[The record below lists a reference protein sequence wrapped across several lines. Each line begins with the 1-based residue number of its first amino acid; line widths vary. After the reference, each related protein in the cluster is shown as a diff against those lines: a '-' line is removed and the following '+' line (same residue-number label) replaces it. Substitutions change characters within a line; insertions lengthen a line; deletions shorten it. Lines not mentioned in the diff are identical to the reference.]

1 MDKSIDNL
9 LVALK
14 ERAKELNC
22 LYAVEELFN
31 QTDSKLETILGG
43 IVRAI
48 PAGWQYPDVCQAKIV
63 YGDQV
68 FQSPNLKETAWVQ
81 SVDIILQDEV
91 IGKIS
96 VYYTA
101 ERPNADEGP
110 FLKEE
115 RRLINTIADRLERR
129 IFYEKLKSV
138 FENQKID
145 FEQQGQCWVILDL
158 LKRTDTKLLT
168 RISRKMLNYLS
179 WSGIGEANKL
189 LEQFSPATITD
200 QDDAL
205 QELNRPLHKKIS
217 KDLMALTGDI
227 FTMANTYLGEKEV
240 LNSIQKWIMEDR
252 SNFLMKILE
261 DPASSLAEITNAI
274 ERFHHLSPQGLEL
287 PLPREKA
294 LRVSLIRRL
303 LNGDLHFINIAKSF
317 LDIDDFYNLLR
328 HIIFPAGSY
337 GKLGGKGAGLS
348 LASQILKTA
357 ANDNEALGNVKT
369 PKTWY
374 LTSDG
379 ILKFINHNDLEEL
392 LEQKYADLAL
402 VRQEYPYIIHLFKNS
417 SLPPEIVNGLSVAL
431 DDLGEVPLIVRS
443 SSLLE
448 DRMGTAFAGKYKS
461 LFIANQG
468 TKRERLLALM
478 DAITEVYASTFSPDP
493 IEYRIEHGMIDF
505 NEEMGI
511 LIQEVVGKKIG
522 HYFFPAFAGVAFSN
536 NEFRWSQRIRRE
548 DGLIRMVPGLGTRA
562 VDRLSDD
569 YPVLI
574 APGQPSLRVNVT
586 VDEKIH
592 YSPKMIDVINLK
604 TNSFEA
610 IEIRDLLREFGDEY
624 PMIGQLASVLK
635 YDRLE
640 QVGGFGIDFQ
650 KEYPVLTFD
659 GLFNNTRFVD
669 QIHNIVKTLQ
679 STLETPV
686 DIEFAHDGT
695 DLYLLQCRPQSYS
708 VASKPALIPKDIAPD
723 KVLFSANRDIT
734 NGTVSDITHI
744 VYVDPQKYGE
754 ITSRADLLAVGRA
767 VSKLNQILPKRQFI
781 LMGPGRWGSRGDIK
795 LGVNVSY
802 SDINNTAMLVEIARK
817 HKGYVPQLS
826 FGTHFFQDLV
836 EASIR
841 YLPLYPDNPGVIFR
855 EEFFTCS
862 KNMLT
867 DLLPEYAAFAET
879 IRVIDL
885 AGSADN
891 QVLQILMNG
900 ERDEAIA
907 ILTQPSIG
915 GKEELKKTQGEEVR
929 EKRDDSHWRWR
940 LICAERLA
948 SQLDA
953 DRFGV
958 KALYLFGSTKNATAG
973 PQSDIDILVHFQ
985 GTELQRKDLMAWL
998 EGWSTSLGEMNYL
1011 RTGYKT
1017 PDGLLDI
1024 HLITDEDINK
1034 RTSFAVKI
1042 GAVTDAPRPLFLKK
1056 KDVK

>member
-1 MDKSIDNL
+1 
-9 LVALK
+9 
-14 ERAKELNC
+14 
-22 LYAVEELFN
+22 
-31 QTDSKLETILGG
+31 
-43 IVRAI
+43 
-48 PAGWQYPDVCQAKIV
+48 
-63 YGDQV
+63 
-68 FQSPNLKETAWVQ
+68 LKETPWVQ
-81 SVDIILQDEV
+81 SVDILLQDEV

-101 ERPNADEGP
+101 ERPTADEGP

-129 IFYEKLKSV
+129 IFYEKLKVV
-138 FENQKID
+138 FENQKVD
-145 FEQQGQCWVILDL
+145 SEKQGQCWVILDL
-158 LKRTDTKLLT
+158 LKRTDPKLLA

-179 WSGIGEANKL
+179 WSGIGEANAL
-189 LEQFSPATITD
+189 LEQFSPASIAD

-205 QELNRPLHKKIS
+205 QELNRPLHKRIS

-227 FTMANTYLGEKEV
+227 FTLANTYLGEKEV

-274 ERFHHLSPQGLEL
+274 ERFHHLAPQGLEL

-303 LNGDLHFINIAKSF
+303 LNGELHFINIAKNF
-317 LDIDDFYNLLR
+317 LDIDDFFNLLR

-348 LASQILKTA
+348 LACQILKTA
-357 ANDNEALGNVKT
+357 ASDNDTLGTIKS

-392 LEQKYADLAL
+392 LEQKYEDISL
-402 VRQEYPYIIHLFKNS
+402 VRQEYPYVIHLFKNS
-417 SLPPEIVNGLSVAL
+417 SLPPEIVNGLSAAL

-574 APGQPSLRVNVT
+574 APGQPSMRVNVT

-592 YSPKMIDVINLK
+592 YSPKMIDAINLTK
-604 TNSFEA
+604 NSFET

-624 PMIGQLASVLK
+624 PMIGQLASVLR

-640 QVGGFGIDFQ
+640 QIGGYGIDFQ

-659 GLFNNTRFVD
+659 GLFNNTRFVE
-669 QIHNIVKTLQ
+669 QIHNILKTLQ
-679 STLETPV
+679 RALGTPV

-708 VASKPALIPKDIAPD
+708 VASKPAPIPKDLAPD
-723 KVLFSANRDIT
+723 KVLFSANKDIT
-734 NGTVSDITHI
+734 NGTVSDITHV

-767 VSKLNQILPKRQFI
+767 VSKLNQMLPKRQFI

-841 YLPLYPDNPGVIFR
+841 YLPLYPDNPGVIFK
-855 EEFFTCS
+855 EEFFIGS

-867 DLLPEYAAFAET
+867 ALLPEYAAFAGT
-879 IRVIDL
+879 IRVIEL
-885 AGSADN
+885 AEAADG
-891 QVLQILMNG
+891 QVMQILMNG

-953 DRFGV
+953 ERFGV

-973 PQSDIDILVHFQ
+973 PQSDIDILVHFH
-985 GTELQRKDLMAWL
+985 GTKQQRKDLMAWL
-998 EGWSTSLGEMNYL
+998 EGWSNSLSEMNYL

-1017 PDGLLDI
+1017 PEGLLDV
-1024 HLITDEDINK
+1024 HMITDEDIEK

-1042 GAVTDAPRPLFLKK
+1042 GAVTDAPRPLILRKK
-1056 KDVK
+1056 GSK